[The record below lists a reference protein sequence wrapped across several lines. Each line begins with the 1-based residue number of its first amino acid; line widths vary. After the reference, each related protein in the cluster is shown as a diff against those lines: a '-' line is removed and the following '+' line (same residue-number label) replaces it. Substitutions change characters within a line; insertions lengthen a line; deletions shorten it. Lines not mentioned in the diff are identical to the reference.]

1 MSCFKEAAEME
12 GAILIWAKTFQGLGF
27 SCMAGIRR
35 LDRDTTLAATAVY
48 CFIAPE
54 GLKNLAQGFN
64 PISIYLRI

>member
-1 MSCFKEAAEME
+1 
-12 GAILIWAKTFQGLGF
+12 
-27 SCMAGIRR
+27 MAGIRR

-64 PISIYLRI
+64 LVSTLGNIQ